1 MLVMGVSSQQCMLS
15 SQENCTLVDLLGT
28 TSRVL
33 LKILKQGFMNLTPR
47 ASPPILGRP
56 QLSILNEMM
65 HHFHKGFL
73 TGVGHP
79 VLPGSTVR
87 HIRTR
92 VFSEKGSFCGPC
104 AGWNQ
109 SVLRRFLFSLLSS
122 LLQSK
127 NPAIAAPLPCYHQ
140 HYCNEV
146 HLSEIIMYHSILIY
160 RK

>member
-1 MLVMGVSSQQCMLS
+1 MGVSSQQCMLS

-28 TSRVL
+28 TFSDEPERTDQKSRVL
-33 LKILKQGFMNLTPR
+33 LKILKQGFMNLISQ

-56 QLSILNEMM
+56 QSSILNEMM
-65 HHFHKGFL
+65 HHCVRFHQGFL

-87 HIRTR
+87 HICTR

-109 SVLRRFLFSLLSS
+109 LVLCHFLFSLLSS

-140 HYCNEV
+140 HFFFFFFFFF
-146 HLSEIIMYHSILIY
+146 
-160 RK
+160 

>member
-1 MLVMGVSSQQCMLS
+1 
-15 SQENCTLVDLLGT
+15 
-28 TSRVL
+28 
-33 LKILKQGFMNLTPR
+33 MNLIPQ

-56 QLSILNEMM
+56 QLSILNEMV
-65 HHFHKGFL
+65 HHCVRFHKGFL

-79 VLPGSTVR
+79 VLLGSTVR
-87 HIRTR
+87 HIRIH

-127 NPAIAAPLPCYHQ
+127 NPAIAATLPCYHQ

-146 HLSEIIMYHSILIY
+146 RLSEINDHNVSLSIGNEAVFLPSTPSLFNI
-160 RK
+160 